1 MTGKQLEPH
10 QQRVVEE
17 MEEKDELDERIKKL
31 DVFLRSSIYLNLPTP
46 ERSRLSMQR
55 YRMGAYSEIL
65 GQRIDA
71 FS

>member
-10 QQRVVEE
+10 QQRVV
-17 MEEKDELDERIKKL
+17 EEKDELDERIKKL

-55 YRMGAYSEIL
+55 YHMGAYSEIL